1 MGRLLEIKLALE
13 TGTWQPGDHRQFFVY
28 DPKFRSIAAPPF
40 ADRVVHHAIC
50 TIIEPLF
57 ERRFIY
63 DSYACRVDKGAH
75 RGARRLQTFL
85 RKKHAVYALKCDISK
100 FFASIDHAVLCQIIR
115 QTIPDPKL
123 LEILDRIIA
132 GYSPGIPIGNLTSQ
146 LFANVYLD
154 QLDHFI
160 KEELRVKYYLRYMD
174 DFILLGENK
183 TVLTKMLAAIRVFDG
198 QVVNAPPAQ
207 SAAFPSR
214 LGVDLVGYIVFPDHI
229 LLRPKTSGASPE
241 NCGNNKKPCVR
252 KNYPK
257 NLRQGFAPGLPT
269 PATPTLSVLDGSCL
283 LLPTSQHFS
292 QFRHR
297 SSCKN
302 KLSV

>member
-198 QVVNAPPAQ
+198 QA
-207 SAAFPSR
+207 R
-214 LGVDLVGYIVFPDHI
+214 
-229 LLRPKTSGASPE
+229 
-241 NCGNNKKPCVR
+241 
-252 KNYPK
+252 
-257 NLRQGFAPGLPT
+257 
-269 PATPTLSVLDGSCL
+269 
-283 LLPTSQHFS
+283 
-292 QFRHR
+292 
-297 SSCKN
+297 
-302 KLSV
+302 